1 MKQQFYRVRL
11 LRYPFTTWDCLA
23 TSMSDA
29 KAQVLTNEPHLKAGD
44 LGVSV
49 PGGRPTFPEDD
60 E

>member
-23 TSMSDA
+23 TSMSEA
-29 KAQVLTNEPHLKAGD
+29 KAKVLADEPHLKWID